1 MYNMLYGPINTGIIF
16 LLNAIVYQSEIVT
29 SCNGKVRQN
38 NIVVCVDDDDK
49 HNIVLCK
56 KNTVF
61 LRKGLQNL
69 NNGNL
74 IG

>member
-1 MYNMLYGPINTGIIF
+1 MTFDVLY
-16 LLNAIVYQSEIVT
+16 AIVQKSKIEI
-29 SCNGKVRQN
+29 SCNGKERQN
-38 NIVVCVDDDDK
+38 NIVINVDDDDK